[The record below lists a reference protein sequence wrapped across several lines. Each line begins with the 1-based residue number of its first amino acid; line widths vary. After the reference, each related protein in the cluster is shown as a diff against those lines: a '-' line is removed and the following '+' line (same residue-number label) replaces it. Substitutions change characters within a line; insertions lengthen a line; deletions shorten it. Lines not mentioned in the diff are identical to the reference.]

1 MSLTTCNSCQSF
13 SSQDD
18 LEKGV
23 GIEASGWPIFRL
35 TSLVP
40 IVLFSTSLDSKTDLC
55 LRSLKAIPQE
65 AASLPAAAS
74 LPPAAPVQVGVDL
87 LYADID

>member
-1 MSLTTCNSCQSF
+1 MLLTTCNLCKSF
-13 SSQDD
+13 CSQDV
-18 LEKGV
+18 LEEGV
-23 GIEASGWPIFRL
+23 RVEALCWPMFRQ

-40 IVLFSTSLDSKTDLC
+40 TVLFSTSLDSKTDPC
-55 LRSLKAIPQE
+55 FRPRKAIPQE
-65 AASLPAAAS
+65 APSLPAAAS